1 MKKIISLILLLLIL
15 TACSNNPQKESSK
28 ESSVEANG
36 IVESVNDDSILV
48 NSFKENSDKA
58 PADKNEKIHFGI
70 KDKYYNEE
78 GKKIK
83 LSEIKIN
90 DKVLIELSN
99 DYEILETYPGQIDS
113 IDVIKII
120 KLNS

>member
-15 TACSNNPQKESSK
+15 TACSNDPQK

-36 IVESVNDDSILV
+36 IVESVDGYSIV
-48 NSFKENSDKA
+48 INSFKENSKKVT
-58 PADKNEKIHFGI
+58 ADKGEKIYFDI
-70 KDKYYNEE
+70 EDKYYNEE

-83 LSEIKIN
+83 LSEIKRN
-90 DKVLIELSN
+90 DKVLIELSD
-99 DYEILETYPGQIDS
+99 DYKIQETYPGKIDS
-113 IDVIKII
+113 MDVIKII

>member
-15 TACSNNPQKESSK
+15 TGCSNNPQK

-99 DYEILETYPGQIDS
+99 DYEILETYPGQVDS
-113 IDVIKII
+113 MDVIKII